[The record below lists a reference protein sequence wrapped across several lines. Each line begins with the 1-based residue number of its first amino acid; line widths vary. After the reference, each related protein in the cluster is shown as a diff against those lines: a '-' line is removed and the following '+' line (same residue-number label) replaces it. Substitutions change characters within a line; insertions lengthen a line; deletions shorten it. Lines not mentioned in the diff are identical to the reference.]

1 MSSVQCTHLNGS
13 LYLSHTSF
21 ISFDLDSK
29 LLVSRKRSFSMM
41 SKYLKVISSSKTSR
55 PGRSF
60 TFKLT
65 STFSFVNL
73 ARKVTQE
80 AIAMRRSANRAKP
93 RPGILS
99 FNSVSV
105 TSVCQVVSPS
115 IQSFRSHTIVR
126 FQSELWAR
134 GRNSGQSKVVGATW
148 QLVGMTRPSSPL

>member
-55 PGRSF
+55 PDRSL
-60 TFKLT
+60 TFELT
-65 STFSFVNL
+65 STFSFANL

-99 FNSVSV
+99 FNSGLSHPYVKLLALQFKASDLTRLFDFKVSCGQEGEILV
-105 TSVCQVVSPS
+105 NPKW
-115 IQSFRSHTIVR
+115 
-126 FQSELWAR
+126 SELP
-134 GRNSGQSKVVGATW
+134 GS
-148 QLVGMTRPSSPL
+148 